1 VSALSDFK
9 EGVIYASIEIE
20 AAPEVVWDALT
31 EPAQLTSWWGSS
43 DTYRTFDWQID
54 LRPGGKWSSQ
64 AVNVD
69 GTNAGRVYGEYHEV
83 ARPQLLVYT
92 WTPSWDDFAE
102 TLIRVELS
110 PTASGTRV
118 KVRHSGFEARPA
130 SGAGHS
136 EGWKRVLS
144 WLAGH
149 AASAGL
155 R

>member
-1 VSALSDFK
+1 MSALSDFK
-9 EGVIYASIEIE
+9 EGVIHASIEIE
-20 AAPEVVWDALT
+20 ATPDVVWDALT
-31 EPAQLTSWWGSS
+31 EPAQLTNWWGST

-54 LRPGGKWSSQ
+54 LRPGGRWSSQ

-69 GTNAGRVYGEYHEV
+69 GTNAGRVYGEYREV
-83 ARPQLLVYT
+83 ERPRLLVYT

-102 TLIRVELS
+102 TLIRVELF
-110 PTASGTRV
+110 PTADGTQV
-118 KVRHSGFEARPA
+118 KLRHSGFAARPA

-136 EGWKRVLS
+136 EGWKRVLA

-149 AASAGL
+149 VAPRGL